1 MGPSNAHRSGA
12 RATRPR
18 EAETRAPRGRL
29 CSGALL
35 AALLACL
42 VVGLGASAGAAT
54 RTVKRPHVSLSVPAR
69 LGSRGTGLA
78 RGSVAPAPAHGR
90 VVLQFR
96 RGGRWRDLGHASLR
110 RGRYRVRFRLPA
122 TVMSARLRAALF
134 VGERRV
140 AVSKIR
146 AVRVRPR
153 PIVPTPTPTPGPN
166 HCPATF
172 GGEDPLSAASLMKTV
187 GGYASL
193 PNHLSST
200 PNSTAAL
207 NEFSGLLCNAGLKL
221 GPQAFAYPEFVPKQ
235 VALTIGSGATPTA
248 IPAAALAPLLYSG
261 TTAAGGVTGTLFDG
275 GNGLYNKAEVAGKIV
290 VVSINYQTN
299 SKALNY
305 YPAIE
310 SAIEGG
316 ALGLI
321 AVTQAVGD
329 YPKGED
335 VNARDGTGP
344 LPVVNVGKRTGAAV
358 IAAAEAGETG
368 HLTLTASTG
377 TACDRDVWGE
387 LEGAEPNRRV
397 FIATPASSFTPS
409 ASEHGTGVAITVG
422 LARHYAALPVSQRPA
437 TLVFMALGGHEIG
450 WLGLQALMN
459 SPQGAWFKSAEAYV
473 HLGSGLG
480 APAAKE
486 EPDGTIVTEAKPDPT
501 GRLHDSENPLL
512 EKPIIED
519 WAAAGV
525 PTPETPP
532 HTASGGE
539 QTYAYA
545 AGIPTVSFSGASL
558 YFHTAGDLPSTIDP
572 TILAKDA
579 DAFRRSVDTID
590 ALPPGAL
597 RANNKHA
604 EELGAGVNAA
614 ERAPFNATLGAG
626 GSLGSGGVGGPAATP
641 VASCP

>member
-1 MGPSNAHRSGA
+1 V
-12 RATRPR
+12 RPR
-18 EAETRAPRGRL
+18 LRA
-29 CSGALL
+29 AVLL

-42 VVGLGASAGAAT
+42 VVGVAASAGAGPKVAQAP
-54 RTVKRPHVSLSVPAR
+54 RVSLAVPAK
-69 LGSRGTGLA
+69 LGPKGAGVA
-78 RGSVAPAPAHGR
+78 KGAVAPAPAHGR
-90 VVLQFR
+90 VVLQLS
-96 RGGRWRDLGHASLR
+96 RGGKWRALGHATLS
-110 RGRYRVRFRLPA
+110 RGHFKVRFRLPA
-122 TVMSARLRAALF
+122 TVMTTRLRAVLF
-134 VGERRV
+134 VGGHRV
-140 AVSKIR
+140 AVSPAR
-146 AVRVRPR
+146 AVRVKP
-153 PIVPTPTPTPGPN
+153 VAKQPTPVIPTPPAPTPAPN
-166 HCPATF
+166 PCPATF

-187 GGYASL
+187 SGYASL

-200 PNSTAAL
+200 QNSTAAL
-207 NEFSGLLCNAGLKL
+207 NEFSSLLCGAGLKL
-221 GPQAFAYPEFVPKQ
+221 GQQAFAYPEFVPKQ
-235 VALTIGSGATPTA
+235 VALTIGSGPTPTA
-248 IPAAALAPLLYSG
+248 IPAAAMAPLLYSG
-261 TTAAGGVTGTLFDG
+261 TTGTGGTTGQLYYG
-275 GNGLYNKAEVAGKIV
+275 GTGIYDKSQVAGRIV
-290 VVSINYQTN
+290 VVSIAYQTN

-310 SAIEGG
+310 SAVEGG
-316 ALGLI
+316 AEGLI

-329 YPKGED
+329 YPKWED
-335 VNARDGTGP
+335 VNARNGTGP
-344 LPVVNVGKRTGAAV
+344 LPVVNVGKHTGEA
-358 IAAAEAGETG
+358 IITAAEAGETG

-377 TACDRDVWGE
+377 TGCDRDVWGE
-387 LEGAEPNRRV
+387 LPGAEPNRRV
-397 FIATPASSFTPS
+397 FVATPASSFTPS

-459 SPQGAWFKSAEAYV
+459 SPQGPWFKSAEAYV

-519 WAAAGV
+519 WEAAGV
-525 PTPETPP
+525 KTPETPP

-539 QTYAYA
+539 QTYAYT

-558 YFHTAGDLPSTIDP
+558 YFHTAGDVPSTIDP

-590 ALPPGAL
+590 AIPPGAL
-597 RANNKHA
+597 RAANKHA
-604 EELGAGVNAA
+604 EELGAAVNPDT
-614 ERAPFNATLGAG
+614 RAPFNATKGTNVE
-626 GSLGSGGVGGPAATP
+626 GSPLGSGGVGGPAAMP

>member
-1 MGPSNAHRSGA
+1 MM
-12 RATRPR
+12 
-18 EAETRAPRGRL
+18 
-29 CSGALL
+29 
-35 AALLACL
+35 
-42 VVGLGASAGAAT
+42 
-54 RTVKRPHVSLSVPAR
+54 
-69 LGSRGTGLA
+69 
-78 RGSVAPAPAHGR
+78 
-90 VVLQFR
+90 
-96 RGGRWRDLGHASLR
+96 
-110 RGRYRVRFRLPA
+110 RVRVKPP
-122 TVMSARLRAALF
+122 
-134 VGERRV
+134 G
-140 AVSKIR
+140 
-146 AVRVRPR
+146 
-153 PIVPTPTPTPGPN
+153 PIPTPPNPTPTPTPTPN
-166 HCPATF
+166 ACPATF

-187 GGYASL
+187 DGYSSL

-200 PNSTAAL
+200 PGSTAAL

-221 GPQAFAYPEFVPKQ
+221 GQQAFSYPKFVPEQ
-235 VALTIGSGATPTA
+235 VALSVGTGATPTT
-248 IPAAALAPLLYSG
+248 IPAAELAPLLYSG
-261 TTAAGGVTGTLFDG
+261 TTGANGVTAPLYYGGTGIYD
-275 GNGLYNKAEVAGKIV
+275 KSQVAGKIV
-290 VVSINYQTN
+290 VVTINYQTN

-310 SAIEGG
+310 SAVEGG
-316 ALGLI
+316 AKGLI

-329 YPKGED
+329 YPKWED
-335 VNARDGTGP
+335 VNSRKGTGP
-344 LPVVNVGKRTGAAV
+344 LPVVNVGKHTGEAV
-358 IAAAEAGETG
+358 IAAAEAGEAG

-387 LEGAEPNRRV
+387 LPGAEPDRRV

-459 SPQGAWFKSAEAYV
+459 SANGPWFKSAEAYV

-486 EPDGTIVTEAKPDPT
+486 EADGTIVTEAKPDPT

-519 WAAAGV
+519 WKAAGV
-525 PTPETPP
+525 ETPETPP

-539 QTYAYA
+539 QTYAYT

-590 ALPPGAL
+590 AVPPGAL

-604 EELGAGVNAA
+604 EELGAAVDPAT
-614 ERAPFNATLGAG
+614 RAPFNATMGTGAA
-626 GSLGSGGVGGPAATP
+626 GSTLGSGGVGGPAATP